1 MTDDFY
7 VYDSNESDTTYESSD
22 DSKLTH
28 HPDVITASYIGV
40 LVLLGLMTNGVVCY
54 VYLRLMTG
62 SVITRPF
69 QVGSVSVY
77 VYTLILHS
85 MCVCT
90 SIHSDKKGLWR
101 IDAEKNF
108 KPDRSKSGFIHFFTG
123 TSSRAVILVW
133 QFWSLGG
140 TAGSVLRPVL
150 SEGDQAL
157 PETLDYSL
165 VNVTDTRLHVT
176 FARSFLLKTTLPLLT
191 IILNKFN

>member
-77 VYTLILHS
+77 VYTLILS

-101 IDAEKNF
+101 IDVE
-108 KPDRSKSGFIHFFTG
+108 
-123 TSSRAVILVW
+123 
-133 QFWSLGG
+133 
-140 TAGSVLRPVL
+140 
-150 SEGDQAL
+150 
-157 PETLDYSL
+157 ETLNRIGQSQDSFISL
-165 VNVTDTRLHVT
+165 LAPVHERLYWSGSSGRWEEQL
-176 FARSFLLKTTLPLLT
+176 ARYLGLF
-191 IILNKFN
+191 

>member
-85 MCVCT
+85 MCVCALVRRDRG
-90 SIHSDKKGLWR
+90 DKER
-101 IDAEKNF
+101 F
-108 KPDRSKSGFIHFFTG
+108 HP
-123 TSSRAVILVW
+123 
-133 QFWSLGG
+133 
-140 TAGSVLRPVL
+140 
-150 SEGDQAL
+150 L
-157 PETLDYSL
+157 P
-165 VNVTDTRLHVT
+165 
-176 FARSFLLKTTLPLLT
+176 
-191 IILNKFN
+191 